1 MTAIEIINGRPESGG
16 YKVDASRGGHNGR
29 VSSEWFSRPDDE
41 KYLSLSELYASV
53 KGRAARSQT
62 RTVKSAAIRVEAH
75 RDDPEKLA
83 FILPDADAPVAPT
96 HWSFGQL
103 ASLVGAPAAYLRQLP
118 APLAGINLQ
127 YGLTNHR
134 AQQGAFEG
142 TDPAVPEIALIL
154 VLKADML
161 FKWNVGDG
169 FSEECTTRDGNIS
182 LVPAQTEA
190 EFHCRGE
197 HEILDVILPSAQV
210 SALLDEHGQGA
221 LSSFDPLTSATLF
234 RDEILRRTMM
244 QIWHESARSGA
255 TNDLLMDGLTQV
267 LIARLLDKA
276 GALRCPQV
284 ILPLS
289 QDELSRLDAIID
301 DRLDDRLTVE
311 DLATTLDMPRWTFSD
326 AFKATTVDT
335 PYAYVTSKRIDK
347 ACDLLRLGD
356 MPLAEIAYACG
367 FSSQAHMTTVFG
379 QKLGITP
386 GRYRQEARR

>member
-96 HWSFGQL
+96 HCSFGQL

-169 FSEECTTRDGNIS
+169 SSEECTTRDGNIS

-301 DRLDDRLTVE
+301 DRLTVE
-311 DLATTLDMPRWTFSD
+311 DLATTLDMPRWTFAD
-326 AFKATTVDT
+326 AFKATTGDT
-335 PYAYVTSKRIDK
+335 PHAYVTGKRIDK
-347 ACDLLRLGD
+347 ACDFLCFGD

-367 FSSQAHMTTVFG
+367 FSSQAHMTTVVG